1 MVKCRLWINQKVL
14 EKNNT
19 RQYNLKFKNRVYF
32 MVTLTN
38 AIREFLKN
46 IFSRFQLYARAYV
59 RIWTLRPCNE
69 MRWLEQP
76 IKSSDK
82 SIHVTRHERLV
93 FGCVHVSVQ
102 RRRILVGIES
112 ERLEFMPPS

>member
-19 RQYNLKFKNRVYF
+19 RQYNSKFKNRAYF
-32 MVTLTN
+32 RVTLTN

-69 MRWLEQP
+69 MRWLEEP

-82 SIHVTRHERLV
+82 SIHVTR
-93 FGCVHVSVQ
+93 FMSHVWLCSC
-102 RRRILVGIES
+102 
-112 ERLEFMPPS
+112 